1 MTPQEA
7 KEMQEIKSRAESN
20 THQIEELKA
29 SVHHLEDKQDT
40 IYKMSENLSL
50 MAQSLKNVEE
60 DVSDV
65 KQNQK
70 ELSNKVST
78 LENQPSRESLEN
90 IKKVKMAVITA
101 ICTAIGTGLLWAC
114 ISILANK

>member
-7 KEMQEIKSRAESN
+7 KEIQEIKSRAESN

-29 SVHHLEDKQDT
+29 SVHHLEDKQDA

-70 ELSNKVST
+70 ERSNKVST

-90 IKKVKMAVITA
+90 IRLKPL
-101 ICTAIGTGLLWAC
+101 IGLNLSGFGFKGFVLTFHLT
-114 ISILANK
+114 

>member
-7 KEMQEIKSRAESN
+7 KEIQEIKSRAESN

-29 SVHHLEDKQDT
+29 SVHHLEDKQDA

-78 LENQPSRESLEN
+78 LEGAMKAGASLS
-90 IKKVKMAVITA
+90 V
-101 ICTAIGTGLLWAC
+101 
-114 ISILANK
+114 LASCFLFTLVAGYRPRR